1 MSRLGLD
8 KRFARGS
15 KVLLDR
21 LVHTQ
26 VHTLHVVDS
35 AKAVHAHARSVGHL
49 SSPFLER
56 CDVSVEQYH
65 DQPTFGLD
73 DLAAGS
79 RSRWWICGTSGLIC
93 A

>member
-26 VHTLHVVDS
+26 VHTWHVVDS
-35 AKAVHAHARSVGHL
+35 AKAVHAHASVNHARPSGVCRVL
-49 SSPFLER
+49 S
-56 CDVSVEQYH
+56 
-65 DQPTFGLD
+65 
-73 DLAAGS
+73 
-79 RSRWWICGTSGLIC
+79 WSG
-93 A
+93 AT